1 MNENNKLLSTPVL
14 VTYIFA
20 PNNPWLRQERQQIC
34 RTIAEYEKLE
44 QLAESQPEKFKI
56 VGCSQLPC

>member
-1 MNENNKLLSTPVL
+1 MNYKNKLLFSPVV

-20 PNNPWLRQERQQIC
+20 PDNPWLRQVRQQIC

-44 QLAESQPEKFKI
+44 QLVESQPNKFKI
-56 VGCSQLPC
+56 VGCSWLPC